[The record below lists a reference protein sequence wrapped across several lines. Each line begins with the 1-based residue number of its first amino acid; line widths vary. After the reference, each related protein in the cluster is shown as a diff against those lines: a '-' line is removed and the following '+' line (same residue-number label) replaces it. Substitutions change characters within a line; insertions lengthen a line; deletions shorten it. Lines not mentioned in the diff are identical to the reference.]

1 MERGRGPDPHVEG
14 ARLAARAFG
23 PLALRALDEV
33 QAALSALER
42 GETSLHGASLRSWL
56 EFLATGQRAAGRA
69 AAFLTRALPLLEPG
83 AADRARPRGLV
94 RYAAPS
100 RASLD
105 FEGGCTA
112 AGWRARVGAQRLAGV
127 RAFHL
132 AMSVGLLE
140 DLACLA
146 DVGIELDEWQ
156 PMLNAEQIDA
166 FHEGLS
172 HLAGLVQLLG
182 DAQRV
187 VCSTG
192 PDGRPSM
199 DLFRSAEPA

>member
-69 AAFLTRALPLLEPG
+69 AAFLTRALPLLEPD
-83 AADRARPRGLV
+83 AADRRPTRGLV
-94 RYAAPS
+94 RYAVPG
-100 RASLD
+100 RATLD

-112 AGWRARVGAQRLAGV
+112 AGWRARVEAQRLAGV
-127 RAFHL
+127 RALHL
-132 AMSVGLLE
+132 ALSVALLD
-140 DLACLA
+140 DLELLA
-146 DVGIELDEWQ
+146 GFGEQLDEFRPAVEAAQ
-156 PMLNAEQIDA
+156 VEA

-172 HLAGLVQLLG
+172 HLAGLVELLG

-187 VCSTG
+187 VCTTA
-192 PDGRPSM
+192 PDGRQMM
-199 DLFRSAEPA
+199 DLFKSAEPV